1 MLLAFHG
8 FLAFALNIANFNAV
22 KEGGPLM
29 MNVVG
34 NLKQVTMILL
44 SVFLFKNKLKPIGFL
59 GSVICI
65 CGSMWYSYGRDNEWD

>member
-1 MLLAFHG
+1 MSSLLLLVFHG
-8 FLAFALNIANFNAV
+8 FLAFALNVANFNAV

-44 SVFLFKNKLKPIGFL
+44 SVFLFKNKLKPVGLL

-65 CGSMWYSYGRDNEWD
+65 CGSMWYSYGT